1 MEKRPIIRLSKTGWD
16 KLLES
21 AGFVAVGAAWVLAI
35 AWFASLPETIPTHFN
50 FSGDVDG
57 YGGRGSLF
65 ILPSISIVLYL
76 GMYFLNKRPDIFN
89 YPKKITEE
97 NAEEMYTI
105 ATKMIRVIN
114 FTIAIVF
121 LAIEYISIDAAA
133 RNSSSIGAWVVL
145 LIICVIFA
153 PVAWYVSR
161 MFKKTNHSK

>member
-1 MEKRPIIRLSKTGWD
+1 MEKRPIIQISKTGWD

-21 AGFVAVGAAWVLAI
+21 AGFVAVGAAWMLAF
-35 AWFASLPETIPTHFN
+35 AWFSFLPETIPTHFN

-65 ILPSISIVLYL
+65 LLPAISIVLYL

-145 LIICVIFA
+145 LIICVIFV
-153 PVAWYVSR
+153 PVVWYVSK
-161 MFKKTNHSK
+161 MFKKTNHNK